1 MISFTSRGDLK
12 NLEKFLTKAQ
22 RGDWYRQIEPL
33 AKRGVAALSAA
44 TPTDTG
50 ETAAAWDY
58 KISRKGSGVE
68 IEWINRNNENGFP
81 VAIMLQMG
89 HGTGTGGYVR
99 GIDYINPAIRPIFD
113 QIADGVWKVVQS
125 S

>member
-12 NLEKFLTKAQ
+12 NLERFLKKAS
-22 RGDWYRQIEPL
+22 RGDWYRQMDAL
-33 AKRGVAALSAA
+33 AKKGVAALASA
-44 TPTDTG
+44 TPVDSG
-50 ETAAAWDY
+50 ATAAAWDY
-58 KISRKGSGVE
+58 VIRKTGGGVE
-68 IEWINRNNENGFP
+68 IEWVNRTNENGFP

>member
-1 MISFTSRGDLK
+1 MISFTSRGDLN
-12 NLEKFLTKAQ
+12 NLDRFLKKAS
-22 RGDWYRQIEPL
+22 RGDWYRQMDAL
-33 AKRGVAALSAA
+33 AKRGVAALAAA

-50 ETAAAWDY
+50 ETAASWDY
-58 KISRKGSGVE
+58 KISRKGGGVT
-68 IEWINRNNENGFP
+68 IEWVNRNQNGDFN
-81 VAIMLQMG
+81 VAVALQMG

-99 GIDYINPAIRPIFD
+99 GIDYINPAIRPVFD

>member
-12 NLEKFLTKAQ
+12 NLERFLKKAV
-22 RGDWYRQIEPL
+22 RGDWYSQVDNL
-33 AKRGVAALSAA
+33 AKKGVAALSAA
-44 TPTDTG
+44 TPFDSG

-58 KISRKGSGVE
+58 RISRKRGGIT
-68 IEWINRNNENGFP
+68 IEWVNRNIEGGFP
-81 VAIMLQMG
+81 VAIMLQLG

-99 GIDYINPAIRPIFD
+99 GQDYINPAIRPVFD

>member
-12 NLEKFLTKAQ
+12 NLEKFLTKA
-22 RGDWYRQIEPL
+22 RKGDWYRQIEPL
-33 AKRGVAALSAA
+33 AKRGVAALAAA

-58 KISRKGSGVE
+58 KISRKGGGIE
-68 IEWINRNNENGFP
+68 IEWVNRNNEGGFP